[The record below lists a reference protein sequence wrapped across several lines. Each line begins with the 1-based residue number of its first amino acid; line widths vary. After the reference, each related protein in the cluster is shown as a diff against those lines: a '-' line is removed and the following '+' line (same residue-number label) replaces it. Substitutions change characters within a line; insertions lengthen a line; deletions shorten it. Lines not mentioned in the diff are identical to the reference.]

1 MQPPEGF
8 RAKSRSRTPP
18 SNAALPALP
27 VQGKVVPMSV
37 ARLRAQGRKWISPE
51 RQDAATSGSSAWAAV
66 VAMMGRELGA
76 VACEG
81 GQLAAATKKGFSPLG
96 SY

>member
-8 RAKSRSRTPP
+8 CTKSRSRTPLGD
-18 SNAALPALP
+18 AALTALP
-27 VQGKVVPMSV
+27 VQGKIVPMSV

-66 VAMMGRELGA
+66 VMMGRELGA

-81 GQLAAATKKGFSPLG
+81 RSL
-96 SY
+96 